1 MSYRRGGIKI
11 EDTALHTGL
20 DVDTIE
26 ILEDSTGFDTVNMQT
41 KTTDTLLFAA
51 SAEMVS
57 SGGEPNFNATGHVK
71 GELIEM
77 QYNEQR
83 VIAIKL
89 NGGSVR
95 AYNSG
100 S

>member
-1 MSYRRGGIKI
+1 MSYRRGGILI

-41 KTTDTLLFAA
+41 KDGTTLLFAA
-51 SAEMVS
+51 SVEMVS
-57 SGGEPNFNATGHVK
+57 SGEAPNFNATGHVK
-71 GELIEM
+71 SELIEM
-77 QYNEQR
+77 EYNEQR

-89 NGGSVR
+89 NGGRIR